1 MAAYVAVDGRYAGA
15 LIFRDEVRPES
26 TRLVRAL
33 RERGARRIAMV
44 TGDDAQTARHVADLV
59 GIDDVRAGCLPAD
72 KVEIVRALPER
83 PVVMVGDGVNDAPV
97 LAAAEVGIAMGA
109 AGATAASESAEVVLL
124 VDDLS
129 RVGRAL
135 RVARDTLRVALQSI
149 WLGMGLSAGLMV
161 VAAFGLL
168 PALVGA
174 LLQEVVDVLSILS
187 ALRALGPPRFRPRVR
202 REETVAR
209 QVEPL

>member
-1 MAAYVAVDGRYAGA
+1 
-15 LIFRDEVRPES
+15 
-26 TRLVRAL
+26 
-33 RERGARRIAMV
+33 MV

-72 KVEIVRALPER
+72 KVEIVRALPDR

-135 RVARDTLRVALQSI
+135 RVARDTLRVALHSI
-149 WLGMGLSAGLMV
+149 WLGMALSAALMV
-161 VAAFGLL
+161 IAAFGLL

-187 ALRALGPPRFRPRVR
+187 ALRALGARRRSGARRRGSPELGSQGTFVPAPPEVRP
-202 REETVAR
+202 
-209 QVEPL
+209 